1 MSRIRKK
8 EVSRGIGV
16 IPIRIFSNAIRLSA
30 DTIRKPADGIRKM
43 MTKTEKIS
51 IGNSLFQDFLP
62 QKQQLAA
69 SDGEEKQ
76 GNGEEESFFNI
87 SLRNCHCQE

>member
-1 MSRIRKK
+1 M
-8 EVSRGIGV
+8 

-30 DTIRKPADGIRKM
+30 DTIRKPADGIRKIM
-43 MTKTEKIS
+43 NKKEGIS
-51 IGNSLFQDFLP
+51 IGKPLFQDFLP

-76 GNGEEESFFNI
+76 GSGEEESFFNI
-87 SLRNCHCQE
+87 SLREHHCQE

>member
-1 MSRIRKK
+1 MLLQ
-8 EVSRGIGV
+8 GIGV

-43 MTKTEKIS
+43 TTKKEGIS

-62 QKQQLAA
+62 QKQQLEA

-76 GNGEEESFFNI
+76 GSGEEESFFNI

>member
-1 MSRIRKK
+1 MLLQ
-8 EVSRGIGV
+8 GIGV

-43 MTKTEKIS
+43 TTKKEGIS
-51 IGNSLFQDFLP
+51 IGNPLLRDFLP

-69 SDGEEKQ
+69 LDGEEKQ
-76 GNGEEESFFNI
+76 GNGEEESFFKI

>member
-1 MSRIRKK
+1 
-8 EVSRGIGV
+8 
-16 IPIRIFSNAIRLSA
+16 
-30 DTIRKPADGIRKM
+30 M

>member
-8 EVSRGIGV
+8 EVLQGIGM

-30 DTIRKPADGIRKM
+30 DTIRKPADGIG
-43 MTKTEKIS
+43 KIMNKKEGIS
-51 IGNSLFQDFLP
+51 FGNLLFQDFLP

-76 GNGEEESFFNI
+76 ESGEEESFFNI

>member
-8 EVSRGIGV
+8 EVLQGIGM
-16 IPIRIFSNAIRLSA
+16 IPIRIFSNAIRLST
-30 DTIRKPADGIRKM
+30 DTIRMPADGIRKM
-43 MTKTEKIS
+43 TTKKEGIS
-51 IGNSLFQDFLP
+51 IGNSLFRDFLP

-69 SDGEEKQ
+69 SDDEEKQ
-76 GNGEEESFFNI
+76 GSGEEESFFNI

>member
-8 EVSRGIGV
+8 DASRGIGM

>member
-1 MSRIRKK
+1 MLL
-8 EVSRGIGV
+8 RGIGV
-16 IPIRIFSNAIRLSA
+16 ISIRIFSNAIRLSA
-30 DTIRKPADGIRKM
+30 DTIRMLADGIRKM

-51 IGNSLFQDFLP
+51 IGNPLFRDFFP

-76 GNGEEESFFNI
+76 ESGEEESFFNI

>member
-8 EVSRGIGV
+8 EVSRRIGV

-30 DTIRKPADGIRKM
+30 DTIKKPADGIRKM
-43 MTKTEKIS
+43 TTKKEEIS
-51 IGNSLFQDFLP
+51 IGKPLFQDILP

>member
-1 MSRIRKK
+1 M
-8 EVSRGIGV
+8 

-43 MTKTEKIS
+43 MAKKEKIS
-51 IGNSLFQDFLP
+51 IGNPLFRDFLP

-76 GNGEEESFFNI
+76 GSGEEKSFFNI

>member
-8 EVSRGIGV
+8 EVLQGIGM

-51 IGNSLFQDFLP
+51 IGNPLFRDFLP
-62 QKQQLAA
+62 QKQQLAV
-69 SDGEEKQ
+69 SDDEEKQ
-76 GNGEEESFFNI
+76 ENGEEESFFNI

>member
-1 MSRIRKK
+1 M
-8 EVSRGIGV
+8 VLQGIGM

-30 DTIRKPADGIRKM
+30 DTIRLSADTIRMLADGIRKM
-43 MTKTEKIS
+43 TTKKEGIS
-51 IGNSLFQDFLP
+51 IGNSLFRDFLP

-76 GNGEEESFFNI
+76 GNGENESFFNI

>member
-1 MSRIRKK
+1 MLLQ
-8 EVSRGIGV
+8 GIGV

-43 MTKTEKIS
+43 TTKKEGIS
-51 IGNSLFQDFLP
+51 IGNPLLRDFLP

-69 SDGEEKQ
+69 SDSEEKQ
-76 GNGEEESFFNI
+76 GSGEEESFFNI

>member
-8 EVSRGIGV
+8 EVLQGIGV
-16 IPIRIFSNAIRLSA
+16 IPIRIFSNA
-30 DTIRKPADGIRKM
+30 IRKPADGIRKM

-51 IGNSLFQDFLP
+51 IGNSLFRDFLP

-76 GNGEEESFFNI
+76 GSGEEERLFNI